1 MSEILG
7 RDGAIVG
14 MVHLH
19 ALPGS
24 PRSTLS
30 PRAIAQLAVEEAR
43 ALDDAG
49 FDAILLENMHDAP
62 YLAREV
68 GPEVIAAF
76 TRAACEVRAAVA
88 AASTNPFPPSPPQAA
103 PAALELSELTAIG
116 PLDG

>member
-30 PRAIAQLAVEEAR
+30 PRDIARLAVEEAR
-43 ALDDAG
+43 ALADAG

-68 GPEVIAAF
+68 GP
-76 TRAACEVRAAVA
+76 
-88 AASTNPFPPSPPQAA
+88 
-103 PAALELSELTAIG
+103 
-116 PLDG
+116 